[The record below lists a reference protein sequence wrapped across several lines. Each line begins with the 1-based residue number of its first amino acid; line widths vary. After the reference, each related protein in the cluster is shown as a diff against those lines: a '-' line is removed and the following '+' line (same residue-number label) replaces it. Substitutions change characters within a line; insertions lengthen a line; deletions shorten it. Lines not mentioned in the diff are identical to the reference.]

1 MNRIVRQISVI
12 GLFMLAVTIGVNA
25 QANQQYRAEVPFSF
39 EANGRHYAA
48 GQYSVGPLSQMSVPG
63 AIAIRNIGNGNSA
76 VLGISAPQG
85 DSNWDKPGRLTFV
98 KENGRYTLRDISTAT
113 FSMKMKASK
122 SRTAELA
129 EVVAIDL
136 KKK

>member
-1 MNRIVRQISVI
+1 MNRIVRHISVI

-39 EANGRHYAA
+39 EVNGKHYSA

-63 AIAIRNIGNGNSA
+63 AVAIKNVQNGNA
-76 VLGISAPQG
+76 AILGISALQG
-85 DSNWDKPGRLTFV
+85 DSNWEKPGRLTFV
-98 KENGRYTLRDISTAT
+98 KENGRYTLKDISTAT
-113 FSMKMKASK
+113 FSMKMKTSK

-129 EVVAIDL
+129 EVVAIAL
-136 KKK
+136 KK

>member
-25 QANQQYRAEVPFSF
+25 QANSQYRAEVPFSF
-39 EANGRHYAA
+39 EANGKHYAA
-48 GQYSVGPLSQMSVPG
+48 GQYAVGPLSQMSVPG
-63 AIAIRNIGNGNSA
+63 AIAITNVGNGKA
-76 VLGISAPQG
+76 AILGINSLQG
-85 DSNWDKPGRLTFV
+85 DVNWNKPGQLTFV

-122 SRTAELA
+122 SRTTELA
-129 EVVAIDL
+129 EVVAINL
-136 KKK
+136 KK

>member
-1 MNRIVRQISVI
+1 MNRIIRQISIV

-25 QANQQYRAEVPFSF
+25 QASQQYRAEVPFSF
-39 EANGRHYAA
+39 EANGRQYAA
-48 GQYSVGPLSQMSVPG
+48 GEYAIGPLSQVSVPG
-63 AIAIRNIGNGNSA
+63 AIALRNLENGHGA
-76 VLGISAPQG
+76 ILGINALQA
-85 DSNWDKPGRLTFV
+85 DTNWNKPGRLTFV

-113 FSMKMKASK
+113 FTMKMKRSK

-136 KKK
+136 KK

>member
-1 MNRIVRQISVI
+1 MNRIVKQISVI

-25 QANQQYRAEVPFSF
+25 QANQQYQAEVPFSF
-39 EANGRHYAA
+39 EANGKHYSA

-63 AIAIRNIGNGNSA
+63 AIALRDIGSGKAA
-76 VLGISAPQG
+76 VLGINSLDG
-85 DSNWDKPGRLTFV
+85 DRDWNKPGRLTFV
-98 KENGRYTLRDISTAT
+98 KENGRYILKDISTAT
-113 FSMKMKASK
+113 FAMKMKGAK

-136 KKK
+136 KK

>member
-1 MNRIVRQISVI
+1 MNRIIRQISVI

-48 GQYSVGPLSQMSVPG
+48 GEYSVGPLSQVSVPG
-63 AIAIRNIGNGNSA
+63 AIAIKNLENRSSA
-76 VLGISAPQG
+76 VLGITALQG
-85 DSNWDKPGRLTFV
+85 DDNWDKPGRLTFV
-98 KENGRYTLRDISTAT
+98 KENGRYTLKDISTAT
-113 FSMKMKASK
+113 FQMKMKGSK

-136 KKK
+136 KHK